1 MLVDDEYTVRKYV
14 IDRIDWK
21 QYDFEIVCEAEN
33 GNEAYELFEQY
44 LPDVVITDIKMPFMN
59 GLELA
64 EKILEKYPYT
74 KIIILT
80 GFDEFEYAKKS
91 IELHVM
97 NYVLKPISAKS
108 LIQILEEVKV
118 KLDEE
123 IINKRN
129 SERLKDYYNKS
140 YPLLRDKF
148 LEDFVKGEYIE
159 DEVEEWLLYYNIPLK
174 GDFYLVAVIQ
184 IDHFYR
190 DRQTINTKDTEFKK
204 LVLLEIVEEV
214 NQKENLGIYF
224 LSNNQIVII
233 CYGEAG
239 SESEFVQGVTRKL
252 EMVRQGIEKYQTFT
266 ITIGVGHVCRSLSKI
281 PVSRKSAL
289 NAHDYKMI
297 LGNNQIIYID
307 DVEPKQGTNQD
318 LNLEFNDIV
327 ERKVT
332 RMLKSGAIKE
342 FNDYLDEVFNH
353 IALNKNKTNEN
364 QLYLFELITQIITTS
379 KELKLDLTK
388 IENAELN
395 LFELMKENQEL
406 DYIKST
412 ILLLANYVMET
423 GTRTRLLS
431 TAKLVTLAKEYV
443 KKEYKDWELNVQKVS
458 EYLNYS
464 PNYFSTVFKKETGCS
479 FMNYLMD
486 VRLEAAKELL
496 LTTEL
501 KSLEIALEVGF
512 SSSNYFAYCFKKRLN
527 ISPTLY
533 RKKNRIK

>member
-1 MLVDDEYTVRKYV
+1 MLVDDEYAVRKYV
-14 IDRIDWK
+14 TDRINWS

-97 NYVLKPISAKS
+97 NYVLKPISSKS
-108 LIQILEEVKV
+108 LIKILKEVKV

-129 SERLKDYYNKS
+129 SERLKDFYEKS

-159 DEVEEWLLYYNIPLK
+159 AEVEEWLRYYNIPLK
-174 GDFYLVAVIQ
+174 GDFYLVAIIQ

-190 DRQTINTKDTEFKK
+190 DRQAINTKDTEFKK

-214 NQKENLGIYF
+214 NKKEDLGIYF
-224 LSNNQIVII
+224 LSNNQIVVIA
-233 CYGEAG
+233 YGEAY
-239 SESEFVQGVTRKL
+239 SEGEFVQGVTRKL
-252 EMVRQGIEKYQTFT
+252 EMIRQGIEKFQTFT
-266 ITIGVGHVCRSLSKI
+266 ITIGIGHVCRSLTNI
-281 PVSRKSAL
+281 PSSRKSAL
-289 NAHDYKMI
+289 NVHDYKVI

-307 DVEPKQGTNQD
+307 DVEPRQEAIQEID
-318 LNLEFNDIV
+318 LEFNEIV

-342 FNDYLDEVFNH
+342 FSEYLEKVFNH
-353 IALNKNKTNEN
+353 IALNPEKVNEN

-379 KELKLDLTK
+379 KELKVDLTK

-395 LFELMKENQEL
+395 LFELMKENQDL
-406 DYIKST
+406 DNIKST
-412 ILLLANYVMET
+412 ILLLANFVMET
-423 GTRTRLLS
+423 GTSTRLLS
-431 TAKLVTLAKEYV
+431 TANLVNLAKEYV
-443 KKEYKDWELNVQKVS
+443 KKEYKDWDLNIQKIS

-464 PNYFSTVFKKETGCS
+464 PNYFSTVFKKETGIS

-486 VRLEAAKELL
+486 VRLEEAKELL

-533 RKKNRIK
+533 RKKNRIN